1 MDRDDGVGVG
11 IGGCLVIKVTACEIE
26 GPSTEGFL
34 KLEIQLILYLL
45 HIYWLLLVSE
55 GSIYVNYKL
64 ANLFQSGKRNILHG
78 AVTPVPPACCTGI
91 VPYSLQSSFKLTHSL
106 YLCAHKTW
114 SVKELIGITLTNIT
128 QMRKIGSKTLVYPRN
143 QHTRENDFAYV
154 SIQYSEVPLTWPGLF
169 HTVTHCNLAVS
180 ATWDHTIFQGT
191 HGLYTAQ
198 WCR

>member
-78 AVTPVPPACCTGI
+78 AVTPVPPAHCTGI
-91 VPYSLQSSFKLTHSL
+91 VPYSLQSSFTLTHSL

-128 QMRKIGSKTLVYPRN
+128 QMRKIGSKTLVFQETN
-143 QHTRENDFAYV
+143 IREKTTLLMFLYNILK
-154 SIQYSEVPLTWPGLF
+154 SHWPDQACFTLSPI
-169 HTVTHCNLAVS
+169 VT
-180 ATWDHTIFQGT
+180 
-191 HGLYTAQ
+191 
-198 WCR
+198 